1 MFRNLARISALAAFA
16 SLAPALAAPRLAP
29 AGSGGKIV
37 VKAGRVITQS
47 GPDIQNGVIVIENGR
62 ISSVGP
68 DTKSPW
74 DADVLDHP
82 ELVAFPGYV
91 EAHSNRGMDRP
102 NENIEVAPFLDV
114 RDSID
119 PISFYF
125 EDSLRA
131 GVTTINIQQGNAC
144 VIGGQGM
151 VVKPF
156 GITIEQMAVRTQS
169 GAKIVAGPRPGA
181 SRATQAQA
189 LRRAFSDLRR
199 YLEKLVQDK
208 KDGKDTARREALFQ
222 GRDMEKEENK
232 KGRAMEGNA
241 AWKVKDLESVPRGEI
256 DEKQEPL
263 LRMAEGKLPAFI
275 YCDSASAVVLALE
288 VAREN
293 GLLGTATLVLEG
305 DSWKAADMIAAANLP
320 VILSPNLLYTER
332 DPVSGKE
339 IQTFVPGVFDKKNVR
354 YALQSLNPSAQSL
367 WFQAATCVAWGLDR
381 KKALDA
387 VTRVPA
393 DMLHLGKRVGSLEA
407 GKDGNVLLLS
417 GDPLAVRTTVQYVV
431 LEGDLVYDR
440 SKDVRVKHLLEGV
453 EQNNAAPTGA
463 QPADDGDDHGAGTP
477 ESGKKKDA
485 GEKKDEEKKKDDHG
499 GKDKKD

>member
-1 MFRNLARISALAAFA
+1 MKTLMFRNLARISALAAFA
-16 SLAPALAAPRLAP
+16 SLAPAAH
-29 AGSGGKIV
+29 AGGGKIV
-37 VKAGRVITQS
+37 VKVGRIITQS

-62 ISSVGP
+62 ISSIGP
-68 DTKSPW
+68 DTKAPW

-91 EAHSNRGMDRP
+91 EAHSPRGMDRP

-114 RDSID
+114 RDSVD

-151 VVKPF
+151 IVKPY

-169 GAKIVAGPRPGA
+169 GVKIVAGPRPGA

-189 LRRAFSDLRR
+189 LRRAFGDLRR
-199 YLEKLVQDK
+199 YLEKLVQDTR
-208 KDGKDTARREALFQ
+208 DGKDTARREALFQ
-222 GRDMEKEENK
+222 GKDMEKEENK

-241 AWKVKDLESVPRGEI
+241 TWKVKDLEIVPRGEL

-263 LRMAEGKLPAFI
+263 LRVVEGKLPVFL
-275 YCDSASAVVLALE
+275 YCDSAASVTLALE
-288 VAREN
+288 VVREN
-293 GLLGTATLVLEG
+293 GLMGTTTLVLEG
-305 DSWKAADMIAAANLP
+305 DSWKAADQIAAANLP
-320 VILSPNLLYTER
+320 VILSPTLVYTER
-332 DPVSGKE
+332 DPLTGKE

-354 YALQSLNPSAQSL
+354 FALQSLNSSAQAL
-367 WFQAATCVAWGLDR
+367 WFQAATCVAWGLER

-393 DMLHLGKRVGSLEA
+393 EMLKLGKRVGSLEA

-417 GDPLAVRTTVQYVV
+417 GDPLSVRTTVQYVV
-431 LEGDLVYDR
+431 LEGNLVYDR

-453 EQNNAAPTGA
+453 EQHNAAPNGA
-463 QPADDGDDHGAGTP
+463 QPGDDGDDHGATP
-477 ESGKKKDA
+477 EESAKKKDA